1 MVNLEFASESK
12 VICATAV
19 KFSGTTAAK
28 NEQGVFRATAMGDT
42 EKKKKKK
49 KKKNGDWTGPQKVQK
64 RKVSAITCSRDR
76 LAIK

>member
-1 MVNLEFASESK
+1 VVNLEFASESK

-49 KKKNGDWTGPQKVQK
+49 KKKKW
-64 RKVSAITCSRDR
+64 RLDR
-76 LAIK
+76 ASKSPKKEGLRHYLQS